1 MIEIEVTSNITVTI
15 KGQTFVLSRQEA
27 VDLFDK
33 LERAGVGDRGTK
45 FPISPLQPT
54 YVPSSPAPWWPG
66 ETWPNTTPSWPST
79 PTLPHQPIWHCSST
93 LIPRLS

>member
-33 LERAGVGDRGTK
+33 LERVGVGNRTVLYDIMSLDSRQT
-45 FPISPLQPT
+45 L
-54 YVPSSPAPWWPG
+54 SSIKTPAV
-66 ETWPNTTPSWPST
+66 
-79 PTLPHQPIWHCSST
+79 
-93 LIPRLS
+93 

>member
-33 LERAGVGDRGTK
+33 LEKAGVGDGGSKT
-45 FPISPLQPT
+45 PISPLRPT
-54 YVPSSPAPWWPG
+54 YVPSPIW
-66 ETWPNTTPSWPST
+66 PSWSSPSF
-79 PTLPHQPIWHCSST
+79 PNHPIWYGSST
-93 LIPRLS
+93 LSSL